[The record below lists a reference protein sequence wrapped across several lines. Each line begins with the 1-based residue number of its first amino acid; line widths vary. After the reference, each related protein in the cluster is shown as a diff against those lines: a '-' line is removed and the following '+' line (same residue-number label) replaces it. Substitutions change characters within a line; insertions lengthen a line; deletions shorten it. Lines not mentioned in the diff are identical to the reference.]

1 LHSHN
6 ENQSSDPPVRTA
18 ARSRTGIIAL
28 VPDLYPGPWSTR
40 HHVLTRLAEQFPVVW
55 VEPSL
60 DWRRQWLTRDGWRR
74 RELSSQD
81 QGSLAV
87 LERNRWYANVYRP
100 RFLRRAIRRARYDEA
115 REQLLARGAQRIA
128 LYLWRPEF
136 ADALDLVQHDFSCYH
151 IDDEYTFSATAQA
164 NTPAEVELIRR
175 VDQVI
180 VHSQRLLE
188 KKGGINPRMA
198 RVPNG
203 VDFAAYAA
211 QRAEPADLAAIPHPR
226 VGYVGVIKAQLDL
239 DLMHELAVRRP
250 RVSFVFVGP
259 VGFLGAKA
267 ATWQRLT
274 ALPNVY
280 ALGNRAVGDL
290 PAYTQHFDVCTMC
303 YEVTDYTNAIFPLK
317 LNEYLATGR
326 PVVTSRID
334 AVLPFQN
341 VVQIATTQESWLAAI
356 DDALNAAVRPGSQV
370 AARQSVARAHDWN
383 TLVGQIAELFD
394 PQQPVFKPDLQACHA
409 RTA

>member
-1 LHSHN
+1 M
-6 ENQSSDPPVRTA
+6 
-18 ARSRTGIIAL
+18 
-28 VPDLYPGPWSTR
+28 
-40 HHVLTRLAEQFPVVW
+40 W

-60 DWRRQWLTRDGWRR
+60 DWRRQWLTRIGWRK
-74 RELSSQD
+74 REPSQG
-81 QGSLAV
+81 QGSLDV
-87 LERNRWYANVYRP
+87 LERNRWYADLYRP
-100 RFLRRAIRRARYDEA
+100 RFLRRAIRGARYQLA

-151 IDDEYTFSATAQA
+151 IDDEYTFSKTAQA
-164 NTPAEVELIRR
+164 NTPAEVALIRR

-211 QRAEPADLAAIPHPR
+211 QRSEPADLAAIPHPR

-239 DLMHELAVRRP
+239 DLMYELAVQRP
-250 RVSFVFVGP
+250 QASFVFVGP
-259 VGFLGAKA
+259 VGFLGPKT

-280 ALGNRAVGDL
+280 ALGNRPVGDL
-290 PAYTQHFDVCTMC
+290 PAYTQHLDVCTMC

-317 LNEYLATGR
+317 LNEYLAAGR
-326 PVVTSRID
+326 PVITSRID
-334 AVLPFQN
+334 SVLPFHD
-341 VVQIATTQESWLAAI
+341 VVQIATTRDSWLSAI
-356 DDALNAAVRPGSQV
+356 DEALAAPARSSAKA
-370 AARQSVARAHDWN
+370 AARQSVARTYDWN
-383 TLVGQIAELFD
+383 PLVEQVAEIFEPRD
-394 PQQPVFKPDLQACHA
+394 AGTTVHGDLA
-409 RTA
+409 RAS

>member
-1 LHSHN
+1 
-6 ENQSSDPPVRTA
+6 VRSA

-40 HHVLTRLAEQFPVVW
+40 HHVLTRLATQFPVVW

-60 DWRRQWLTRDGWRR
+60 DWRRQWLTRDGWCR
-74 RELSSQD
+74 REAPAQD
-81 QGSLAV
+81 MGSLAV
-87 LERNRWYANVYRP
+87 LERNRLYANVYRP
-100 RFLRRAIRRARYDEA
+100 RFLRRAIRRARYEVA
-115 REQLLARGAQRIA
+115 REQLLARGAERIA
-128 LYLWRPEF
+128 LYVWRPEF
-136 ADALDLVQHDFSCYH
+136 GDALDLVPHDFSCYH
-151 IDDEYTFSATAQA
+151 IDDEYTFSTTPQA

-211 QRAEPADLAAIPHPR
+211 PRAEPADLAAIPHPR

-239 DLMHELAVRRP
+239 DLMYELAVRRP
-250 RVSFVFVGP
+250 GASFVFVGP
-259 VGFLGAKA
+259 VGFLGSKA

-274 ALPNVY
+274 ALANVY
-280 ALGNRAVGDL
+280 ALGSRAVGDL

-303 YEVTDYTNAIFPLK
+303 YEVSDYTNAIFPLK
-317 LNEYLATGR
+317 LNEYLASGR

-334 AVLPFQN
+334 SVLAFHN
-341 VVQIATTQESWLAAI
+341 VVQIATTQDSWLAAI
-356 DDALNAAVRPGSQV
+356 DEALNAPARLGGQL

-383 TLVGQIAELFD
+383 ILVGQIAELFEQ
-394 PQQPVFKPDLQACHA
+394 QQPVIRPDSQACRA

>member
-6 ENQSSDPPVRTA
+6 ENQSCDPPAGPA

-40 HHVLTRLAEQFPVVW
+40 HHVLTRLAKQFPVVW

-60 DWRRQWLTRDGWRR
+60 DWRRQWLTRIGWRK
-74 RELSSQD
+74 RELPAQA
-81 QGSLAV
+81 QGSLDV
-87 LERNRWYANVYRP
+87 LERNRWYADLYRP
-100 RFLRRAIRRARYDEA
+100 RFLRQAIRRARYQLA
-115 REQLLARGAQRIA
+115 REQLLARGAERIA

-151 IDDEYTFSATAQA
+151 IDDEYTFSKTAQA
-164 NTPAEVELIRR
+164 NTPAEVALIRR

-211 QRAEPADLAAIPHPR
+211 QRPEPADLAAIPHPR

-239 DLMHELAVRRP
+239 DLMYELAVQRP
-250 RVSFVFVGP
+250 QASFVFVGP
-259 VGFLGAKA
+259 IGVLGSKA
-267 ATWQRLT
+267 AVWERLT

-290 PAYTQHFDVCTMC
+290 PAYTQHLDVCTMC

-326 PVVTSRID
+326 PVITSRID
-334 AVLPFQN
+334 SVLPFHD
-341 VVQIATTQESWLAAI
+341 VLQIATTRDSWLSAI
-356 DDALNAAVRPGSQV
+356 DEAQSPQARASSRA
-370 AARQSVARAHDWN
+370 AARQSVARTHDWN
-383 TLVGQIAELFD
+383 TLVGQVAEIFEPRD
-394 PQQPVFKPDLQACHA
+394 TGAAVPGDLA
-409 RTA
+409 RAS